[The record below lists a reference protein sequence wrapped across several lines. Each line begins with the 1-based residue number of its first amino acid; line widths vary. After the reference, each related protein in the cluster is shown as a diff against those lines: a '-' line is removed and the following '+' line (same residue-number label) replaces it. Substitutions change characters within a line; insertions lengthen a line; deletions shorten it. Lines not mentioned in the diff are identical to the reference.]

1 MPLQYLHSRLK
12 LAYGSLAFLALTM
25 LGYGLYAQYVQ
36 GFEPCP
42 ICYFQRLMIGALG
55 LAWLL
60 NALTKAAAK
69 SQLALQLLLCIGGTT
84 LAIRHLWIQTHPEIT
99 KGSCSMGIQYML
111 DSYPFLDVVLKS
123 WKGTQDCTDT
133 SWRILGLTAPVWL
146 IVLFT
151 GTLLISI
158 LLYYVSQRS
167 ANHSAN
173 HSV

>member
-1 MPLQYLHSRLK
+1 MRFQSLQSKLK
-12 LAYGSLAFLALTM
+12 LMYGSLAFLALAM
-25 LGYGLYAQYVQ
+25 LGYGLYAQHVQ

-60 NALTKAAAK
+60 NALTKKAAT
-69 SQLALQLLLCIGGTT
+69 SQLMLQLLLCISGAT
-84 LAIRHLWIQTHPEIT
+84 LAIRHLWIQTHPEVA

-146 IVLFT
+146 IALFA
-151 GTLLISI
+151 GAMLVSI
-158 LLYYVSQRS
+158 LLYYFSQRKVS
-167 ANHSAN
+167 